1 MASWVE
7 QLGTFN
13 PQFLR
18 ECRGRL
24 KPRSVLATVG
34 LSLIAQILLYL
45 AIMDNSYQS
54 REQSWLNLAQ
64 TLSWL
69 MPYALFVIGGFFIVD
84 DLAREEKRGTL
95 NFIRLSPRP
104 AREILSGKLMGAPL
118 LPILLV
124 VTAVPL
130 HVYASI
136 ATNRVSPLWLVS
148 YYALLIVGS
157 GLVFSLALLFGL
169 VGSGSSLAKQ
179 QTLAAVAFAGLALVV
194 ITPLFMWLNSDVT
207 WNGFGQLS
215 PFFNP
220 YGLASAQYDQQIY
233 WLGLPLSTNALVG
246 SLFAIGNLL
255 IGTVLTWQV
264 LLRKFRI
271 PSATLL
277 SKRVSYVLVA
287 YVNVVIWGFLQTTKT
302 GSLND
307 RLSGA
312 AGWYVINAG
321 LFLALVF
328 ALAPSRQM
336 LLDWLRYR
344 RTSLSDWIWND
355 SSPSIL
361 AVAINFIIAIALI
374 VPWAL
379 IVDFGDE
386 PLPIGRLLL
395 ATLSVATLSLIYATL
410 VQLIYSM
417 RLRMASIWAVGI
429 VATIIFVPW
438 IVIGILNPS
447 GSRAP
452 IEIAIWTFIGA
463 PIWSDIDTNITLGI
477 AMGLMMQVVVLLL
490 LLTRLAR
497 NLQQLSKRQATSLTR
512 V

>member
-7 QLGTFN
+7 QLGTLN

-24 KPRSVLATVG
+24 KPRSVFATVG

-45 AIMDNSYQS
+45 AIMDSSYQT

-104 AREILSGKLMGAPL
+104 AREILSGKLLGAPL
-118 LPILLV
+118 LPMLLV
-124 VTAVPL
+124 LTAVPL

-148 YYALLIVGS
+148 YYALLVVGS

-169 VGSGSSLAKQ
+169 VGSGSPLAKQ

-215 PFFNP
+215 PFFSP
-220 YGLASAQYDQQIY
+220 YGIASAQYDQQIY
-233 WLGLPLSTNALVG
+233 WLGLPISTNALVG

-255 IGTVLTWQV
+255 IAIVLTWQV

-277 SKRVSYVLVA
+277 SKRVSYILVA
-287 YVNVVIWGFLQTTKT
+287 YVNVVIWGFLQTVNT
-302 GSLND
+302 GSVDD
-307 RLSGA
+307 RLSAA
-312 AGWYVINAG
+312 AGWYVMNAG
-321 LFLALVF
+321 LFLMLVF

-344 RTSLSDWIWND
+344 RTSLADWIWND

-361 AVAINFIIAIALI
+361 AVAINFVVAIALI
-374 VPWAL
+374 VPWVL
-379 IVDFGDE
+379 LSDFGQ

-417 RLRMASIWAVGI
+417 RLRMASAWAVGI
-429 VATIIFVPW
+429 VATVIFVPW
-438 IVIGILNPS
+438 IVIAILNPS

-452 IEIAIWTFIGA
+452 IEIAIWTFLGMPA
-463 PIWSDIDTNITLGI
+463 WSNTDISITLGI

-497 NLQQLSKRQATSLTR
+497 NLQQLSKRQAASLTR